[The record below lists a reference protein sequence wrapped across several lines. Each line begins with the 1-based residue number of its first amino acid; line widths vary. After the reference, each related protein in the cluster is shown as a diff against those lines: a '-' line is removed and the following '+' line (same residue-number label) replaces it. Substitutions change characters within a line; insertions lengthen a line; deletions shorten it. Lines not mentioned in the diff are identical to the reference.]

1 MMNDDILKNIEYLR
15 EKADVSYE
23 EAAALLEQF
32 DGNVMRVLVEL
43 ERQGRVYGKDK
54 APGYQAPP
62 RPNAQQTAAPKKDAK
77 KQTASFISKAMQH
90 RVVVESGNG
99 ETKKTIANLSAPYCA
114 GATLVAPW
122 LAVGSVA
129 LMFMMGYKVKISKDK
144 PATIPDNVETFV
156 DQTVSNIK
164 QTASSFQQTAQE
176 VKREVKQQ
184 PQPKSEGDD
193 EGGEITIE

>member
-23 EAAALLEQF
+23 EAASLLEQF

-43 ERQGRVYGKDK
+43 ERQGRVYGKES
-54 APGYQAPP
+54 ATGYQAPP
-62 RPNAQQTAAPKKDAK
+62 RPNAQTAAPKKDAK
-77 KQTASFISKAMQH
+77 KQATGFITKAMQH
-90 RVVVESGNG
+90 RVVVESGSG

-129 LMFMMGYKVKISKDK
+129 LMFMMGYKVKIKKEK
-144 PATIPDNVETFV
+144 PGTIPDNVETFV
-156 DQTVSNIK
+156 DQTVNNIK
-164 QTASSFQQTAQE
+164 QTASSIQQTAQE
-176 VKREVKQQ
+176 VKREAKQPT
-184 PQPKSEGDD
+184 PQAAQTDE

>member
-43 ERQGRVYGKDK
+43 ERQGRVYGKEQ
-54 APGYQAPP
+54 ATGYQAPP
-62 RPNAQQTAAPKKDAK
+62 RPTAQTAAPKKDTK
-77 KQTASFISKAMQH
+77 KQASGFISKAMQH
-90 RVVVESGNG
+90 RVVVESGSG
-99 ETKKTIANLSAPYCA
+99 EAKKTIANLSAPYCA

-129 LMFMMGYKVKISKDK
+129 LMFMMGYKVKIHKEK
-144 PATIPDNVETFV
+144 PVIIPDNVETFV

-176 VKREVKQQ
+176 VKREARQ
-184 PQPKSEGDD
+184 PQAAQTQSDE